1 MSVIKLEIPD
11 KLAEKLVPYRDQ
23 LVELLELGL
32 QKWQEREQ
40 QEHQS
45 EQERIYQILAA
56 SGKVTLPK
64 PYTGEKFLLLENRQ
78 VKLSLSNGGLYN
90 DFTTWRSFLS

>member
-64 PYTGEKFLLLENRQ
+64 PYTGEKPYVSRTPVPATGKPASEIVIEQRGPL
-78 VKLSLSNGGLYN
+78 
-90 DFTTWRSFLS
+90 